1 MKKFL
6 KIFMIVIIV
15 LFAAIIA
22 IPLVFKSEII
32 QKVKDEVN
40 KTVYAKVE
48 WSDVSISLL
57 TGFPDLKVGLKNLS
71 VVGIDKFE
79 GDTLVAFDEFTLKI
93 DLMSVFTDNI
103 EIKSMLLIKP
113 VVNAITLA
121 DGSVNYDIMVPDTA
135 AVIEEVETDT
145 SSMGI
150 VIKLKRFEVRDA
162 RIYYIDR
169 EGNMS
174 ASLEG
179 FNFLLSGDMTE
190 DLTDLNITSTTSSF
204 GFVMDGMKYIN
215 KARLDI
221 NSLIKADLVKFVFTF
236 GQTDIKLNDLIMG
249 LEGTFGMPNDTDMD
263 IDFRFFSRETSFKTL
278 LSMVP
283 AIYTQDYAALKTS
296 GKLSLEG
303 TAVGVYN
310 DTQMPIVNLALLV
323 TDGYFAYPDLPKSV
337 ENVNIDVKIL
347 YDGVFEDNTKVD
359 VNKFHLEVAGNPFD
373 MQLHIITPM
382 SDMQMNGMFK
392 GRIDLASLSDV
403 VPMDDALMSGTI
415 NSDISFMGKMSDIEN
430 ENYEAFKADGLL
442 EVMNVQVSGKDIPMP
457 VTIEKT
463 SMYFSPQF
471 VNLSAFDA
479 KIGNSDIHMNGK
491 LENFIPY
498 VFKNETIRGSL
509 NFSSNF
515 LDLNELMADTTA
527 EEETEV
533 VDTAAMTVVE
543 VPKNIDFVLQSDLKK
558 VLYDNLS
565 IEDILGKL
573 IVRDGKVVMDK
584 VSMNML
590 QGSMLMSG
598 EYNTQDI
605 RTPTVDFD
613 MAIKNID
620 IPSAFN
626 AFNTVQK
633 LAPIAENMQGNISTN
648 LKFTANLDSAMSPVI
663 NTIVGGGSLMTDEI
677 MVANSETFAKIA
689 GALKNDKFKN
699 VKIQDVKANFEIRN
713 GRVFIEPFDTKVGP
727 AKANIGGDQG
737 IDQTMNYFMSLDIPR
752 NEFGSAANDVYEDLV
767 KQAAGKGF
775 DLKQSENVNVQ
786 LKITGTFTDPK
797 IGMDV
802 KESMAKAKSE
812 VKEAVQEKVKEEVQK
827 VKEDVKEK
835 ANEEIDKIMKDAEE
849 QAEKLRSS
857 AKEAGEKLVGE
868 AKLQGKNL
876 IKEAGSNPLKKVA
889 AEKTAAELVKKAEQK
904 AVTLNKEADVKAT
917 ALLAEAQKKA
927 DALKNQ

>member
-1 MKKFL
+1 
-6 KIFMIVIIV
+6 
-15 LFAAIIA
+15 
-22 IPLVFKSEII
+22 
-32 QKVKDEVN
+32 
-40 KTVYAKVE
+40 
-48 WSDVSISLL
+48 
-57 TGFPDLKVGLKNLS
+57 
-71 VVGIDKFE
+71 
-79 GDTLVAFDEFTLKI
+79 
-93 DLMSVFTDNI
+93 
-103 EIKSMLLIKP
+103 
-113 VVNAITLA
+113 
-121 DGSVNYDIMVPDTA
+121 
-135 AVIEEVETDT
+135 
-145 SSMGI
+145 
-150 VIKLKRFEVRDA
+150 
-162 RIYYIDR
+162 
-169 EGNMS
+169 
-174 ASLEG
+174 
-179 FNFLLSGDMTE
+179 
-190 DLTDLNITSTTSSF
+190 
-204 GFVMDGMKYIN
+204 
-215 KARLDI
+215 
-221 NSLIKADLVKFVFTF
+221 
-236 GQTDIKLNDLIMG
+236 
-249 LEGTFGMPNDTDMD
+249 
-263 IDFRFFSRETSFKTL
+263 
-278 LSMVP
+278 
-283 AIYTQDYAALKTS
+283 
-296 GKLSLEG
+296 
-303 TAVGVYN
+303 
-310 DTQMPIVNLALLV
+310 
-323 TDGYFAYPDLPKSV
+323 
-337 ENVNIDVKIL
+337 
-347 YDGVFEDNTKVD
+347 
-359 VNKFHLEVAGNPFD
+359 
-373 MQLHIITPM
+373 
-382 SDMQMNGMFK
+382 
-392 GRIDLASLSDV
+392 
-403 VPMDDALMSGTI
+403 
-415 NSDISFMGKMSDIEN
+415 
-430 ENYEAFKADGLL
+430 
-442 EVMNVQVSGKDIPMP
+442 
-457 VTIEKT
+457 
-463 SMYFSPQF
+463 
-471 VNLSAFDA
+471 
-479 KIGNSDIHMNGK
+479 
-491 LENFIPY
+491 
-498 VFKNETIRGSL
+498 
-509 NFSSNF
+509 
-515 LDLNELMADTTA
+515 
-527 EEETEV
+527 
-533 VDTAAMTVVE
+533 
-543 VPKNIDFVLQSDLKK
+543 
-558 VLYDNLS
+558 
-565 IEDILGKL
+565 
-573 IVRDGKVVMDK
+573 
-584 VSMNML
+584 ML

-613 MAIKNID
+613 MAIKHID
-620 IPSAFN
+620 IPSAFT

-927 DALKNQ
+927 DALKD